1 MQIIFLSGIKK
12 VISMDSTD
20 IKGIIKDHGKQ
31 LYVHKSNNSD
41 KMGKSL
47 GKYNSPEM
55 TRRNSKNIP
64 PPMKEIAF
72 II

>member
-20 IKGIIKDHGKQ
+20 IKGIIKDHSKQ

-41 KMGKSL
+41 KKGKSL
-47 GKYNSPEM
+47 GKYNSP
-55 TRRNSKNIP
+55 KND
-64 PPMKEIAF
+64 KKK
-72 II
+72 